1 MSNWRRGIREQW
13 ERCSLVRKSVTQIL
27 DFFHR
32 EGKKEK
38 EVEEKVV
45 KKEERTEIGEGSK
58 EGKARE
64 RES

>member
-1 MSNWRRGIREQW
+1 M
-13 ERCSLVRKSVTQIL
+13 
-27 DFFHR
+27 
-32 EGKKEK
+32 KEK

-45 KKEERTEIGEGSK
+45 KKGKRTEIGKGSK

>member
-1 MSNWRRGIREQW
+1 M
-13 ERCSLVRKSVTQIL
+13 RKSVIQIL

-45 KKEERTEIGEGSK
+45 KKEERTEIGKGSK

-64 RES
+64 REKEGSKGMEEIRKDTKEKK

>member
-1 MSNWRRGIREQW
+1 MFFSE
-13 ERCSLVRKSVTQIL
+13 KVTQIL

-32 EGKKEK
+32 EGMKEK

-45 KKEERTEIGEGSK
+45 KKGERTETGEGSK